1 MCSLGIGVARAK
13 SAEGLAENAEKG
25 KRDGGQVRVEVGGVR
40 VEVGEGQV
48 EDLELPETVSQ
59 IHGDKKVQSTETK
72 KNESMSKSLTFRID
86 TEDRDGE
93 REQGD
98 NFCEMDFAAAL
109 LEMDGH
115 VAALRKLMERSIKG
129 FF

>member
-25 KRDGGQVRVEVGGVR
+25 KRDGAQVLVEVVEVR
-40 VEVGEGQV
+40 VEVGEGQD
-48 EDLELPETVSQ
+48 EDLELPEKVRQ
-59 IHGDKKVQSTETK
+59 IHGDKTVKSTETRT
-72 KNESMSKSLTFRID
+72 KNMSKSLTFRID

-98 NFCEMDFAAAL
+98 DFREMDFAAAL

>member
-1 MCSLGIGVARAK
+1 MRIEVG
-13 SAEGLAENAEKG
+13 E
-25 KRDGGQVRVEVGGVR
+25 VRVA
-40 VEVGEGQV
+40 VGEGQV
-48 EDLELPETVSQ
+48 EDLELPEKDQVKSM
-59 IHGDKKVQSTETK
+59 ETK
-72 KNESMSKSLTFRID
+72 KNENMSMSLTFRID

-98 NFCEMDFAAAL
+98 DFREMDFAAAL

-115 VAALRKLMERSIKG
+115 VAALRKLMERSKG

>member
-25 KRDGGQVRVEVGGVR
+25 KRDGGQVLVEVGEVR
-40 VEVGEGQV
+40 VEVGEGQD
-48 EDLELPETVSQ
+48 EDLKLPEKVRQ
-59 IHGDKKVQSTETK
+59 IHGDKTVKFTETK
-72 KNESMSKSLTFRID
+72 TKNMSKSLTFRID
-86 TEDRDGE
+86 TQDRDGE
-93 REQGD
+93 REQGED
-98 NFCEMDFAAAL
+98 FREMDFAAAL

>member
-1 MCSLGIGVARAK
+1 
-13 SAEGLAENAEKG
+13 
-25 KRDGGQVRVEVGGVR
+25 
-40 VEVGEGQV
+40 
-48 EDLELPETVSQ
+48 
-59 IHGDKKVQSTETK
+59 
-72 KNESMSKSLTFRID
+72 MSSD

-98 NFCEMDFAAAL
+98 DFREMDFAAAL

-129 FF
+129 FSELYMHIHACMH

>member
-1 MCSLGIGVARAK
+1 MCSSGIGVARAK

-25 KRDGGQVRVEVGGVR
+25 KRDGGQVRVEVGEVR
-40 VEVGEGQV
+40 VEVGEGQD
-48 EDLELPETVSQ
+48 EDLELPEKVRQ
-59 IHGDKKVQSTETK
+59 IHKDKKVKSIETK
-72 KNESMSKSLTFRID
+72 KNENMSKSLTFRID
-86 TEDRDGE
+86 TEDKDGE

-98 NFCEMDFAAAL
+98 DFREMDFAAAL